1 MNIFQPQKERSITSI
16 RVAVFTAVRR
26 LDQFTQ
32 AIENDANRYSTRHPS
47 SSRDPARESLYL
59 GRSTVSNS
67 RMAFDQTMKPKSRS
81 GKTCIALIDLLGAI
95 GCSKTAAESDPPE
108 ITEKKM
114 IADIDIMAEEVLQSA
129 EKMEAADWLKRFPQ
143 SSFGVNEQGQ
153 DLLLAP
159 VVAKLKQAGAQRVVI
174 EYAMLGQAHVLA
186 SMVVL
191 LPKDPTA
198 RQKLFEIDKQLAPL
212 CEETPVADKGQKY
225 LHYSFD

>member
-1 MNIFQPQKERSITSI
+1 
-16 RVAVFTAVRR
+16 
-26 LDQFTQ
+26 
-32 AIENDANRYSTRHPS
+32 
-47 SSRDPARESLYL
+47 
-59 GRSTVSNS
+59 
-67 RMAFDQTMKPKSRS
+67 MAFDQTMKPKSRS
-81 GKTCIALIDLLGAI
+81 GKTCIALIVLLGAI
-95 GCSKTAAESDPPE
+95 GCSKQPADSSKTAAESDPPE

-225 LHYSFD
+225 LHYSFE